1 MFMNKLK
8 NYVIAL
14 TFVALLGLGACKP
27 EKPKDPITIT
37 YKLGEVAD
45 YMVFKQGTYWVY
57 ENDVTGE
64 IDSQWV
70 TSCQVGQYT
79 QKGTEAYSSHI
90 TLIQDFFEMNIAT
103 NFIDGY
109 GNNPR
114 WKVSSWGNRVNAYPE
129 PKRAYQVDKTKKAIN
144 TGGTSTVY
152 YHSYNLCP
160 NKDCWYFYDTL
171 LTKYELNG
179 AVYDTVRV
187 FRVGADWA
195 FQESR
200 IPSLSGGLSDYY
212 YAKNVGLI
220 KLYNKNY
227 RLSDGVPLNQTWSL
241 IRKKI
246 IQ

>member
-1 MFMNKLK
+1 MNRLK
-8 NYVIAL
+8 NFIVAL
-14 TFVALLGLGACKP
+14 TILALLGLGACKP

-37 YKLGEVAD
+37 YQLGEVAD

-109 GNNPR
+109 GDNPR
-114 WKVSSWGNRVNAYPE
+114 WKVSSWGQKVNAYPY
-129 PKRAYQVDKTKKAIN
+129 PDYAYVAERTKTAIK
-144 TGGTSTVY
+144 TGGTAKVY
-152 YHSYNLCP
+152 RRPYYTTSNYSV
-160 NKDCWYFYDTL
+160 YQISL
-171 LTKYELNG
+171 LTNYDLNG
-179 AVYDTVRV
+179 TNYDTVRV
-187 FRVGADWA
+187 FRVGADWS
-195 FQESR
+195 FPQSK
-200 IPSLSGGLSDYY
+200 IPSLDGGKSDYF

-220 KLYNKNY
+220 KIYNPSF
-227 RLSDGVPLNQTWSL
+227 RVSDGVPLNQTWSL

-246 IQ
+246 VQ

>member
-1 MFMNKLK
+1 MF
-8 NYVIAL
+8 
-14 TFVALLGLGACKP
+14 GLGSCKP

-37 YKLGEVAD
+37 YKLGEVAN

-109 GNNPR
+109 GDNPR
-114 WKVSSWGNRVNAYPE
+114 WKVSSWGASVNGYPSITQG
-129 PKRAYQVDKTKKAIN
+129 YLVSKTKKAN
-144 TGGTSTVY
+144 TTGSTCDVFIKPYYTGSNHSVY
-152 YHSYNLCP
+152 QIS
-160 NKDCWYFYDTL
+160 L
-171 LTKYELNG
+171 LTNYDLNG
-179 AVYDTVRV
+179 TNYDTVRV
-187 FRVGADWA
+187 FRVGADRCG
-195 FQESR
+195 FQSK
-200 IPSLSGGLSDYY
+200 IPTANGTSDYY
-212 YAKNVGLI
+212 FAKNFGLI
-220 KLYNKNY
+220 KIYNMSF
-227 RLSDGVPLNQTWSL
+227 RASDGVPLNQTWSL

-246 IQ
+246 VQ

>member
-14 TFVALLGLGACKP
+14 TFVALLGLGSCKP

-37 YKLGEVAD
+37 YKLGEVAN

-109 GNNPR
+109 GDNPR
-114 WKVSSWGNRVNAYPE
+114 WKVSSWGQKVNAFPTPDY
-129 PKRAYQVDKTKKAIN
+129 AYITRKTKKANN
-144 TGGTSTVY
+144 TGGTAAVY
-152 YHSYNLCP
+152 GRPYYTSDKKEVYQIN
-160 NKDCWYFYDTL
+160 L
-171 LTKYELNG
+171 LTNYELNG

-187 FRVGADWA
+187 FRVGADRA
-195 FQESR
+195 FPQSK
-200 IPSLSGGLSDYY
+200 IPSGSSAKSDYY
-212 YAKNVGLI
+212 YAKNIGLI
-220 KLYNKNY
+220 KIYNTSF
-227 RLSDGVPLNQTWSL
+227 RVSDGVPLNQTWSL